1 MELADRTAGWALAEA
16 GAGRLAPRDY
26 LEACLDRVAAREGEV
41 RALVSFDAEAAR
53 RAADSAAGP
62 LTGLPLGVKDVFD
75 TADFPT
81 AYGSPVY
88 EGHRP
93 AHDAAAVALAKAA
106 GCVLPG
112 KTVTTEF
119 AYFHPGPTANPRNP
133 AHTPGGSSSGSAAAV
148 GAGMVPFALGT
159 QTAGS
164 VIRPAAFCGVVGLKA
179 GHGRLPLDGV
189 KPLAP
194 ALDSLRCFARS
205 VADCALWFAAVSGET
220 QAPSREAPPRIG
232 LVRTPSWEAARPE
245 TRDPR
250 GGRGDPARAAGRGA
264 RGGRGRAP
272 RWSGCSRAP
281 TSCSPPPRRSRRRRG
296 SRAPA
301 SRSSTGPGRC
311 YAARA

>member
-1 MELADRTAGWALAEA
+1 MWPEPFEWLGGADLAAAIGAREWLDPETALAEA
-16 GAGRLAPRDY
+16 HARDAGTPL
-26 LEACLDRVAAREGEV
+26 
-41 RALVSFDAEAAR
+41 
-53 RAADSAAGP
+53 GP
-62 LTGLPLGVKDVFD
+62 LHGVPVGVKDLID
-75 TADFPT
+75 TANIPT
-81 AYGSPVY
+81 AHGS
-88 EGHRP
+88 EIRAGHRP
-93 AHDAAAVALAKAA
+93 VRDAACVAALRAA
-106 GCVLPG
+106 GAVLLG
-112 KTVTTEF
+112 RTVTTEF
-119 AYFHPGPTANPRNP
+119 ATFAPPRTRNPRNP
-133 AHTPGGSSSGSAAAV
+133 ARTPGGSSSGSAAAV
-148 GAGMVPFALGT
+148 AAGMVPLALGT
-159 QTAGS
+159 QTVGS